1 MNPGQA
7 YRIQSAQ
14 NVSPVRLVVMLYEQ
28 LISDLQAALSAH
40 ERGDIEFRASQV
52 DHALLVVGQLQ
63 GTLNME
69 QGGEV
74 ARNLDKFYDLLRF
87 SLLATDLASVPAV
100 LRKQIANL
108 LHLRDGWI
116 QVDSADHSGAQP
128 VSQGSSQSSSRDDK
142 AESPSH
148 QNWSA

>member
-1 MNPGQA
+1 MNAGQA

-28 LISDLQAALSAH
+28 LVSDLQAALSAH
-40 ERGDIEFRASQV
+40 ERGDIAARASEV

-74 ARNLDKFYDLLRF
+74 ARHLDKFYDLLRF
-87 SLLATDLASVPAV
+87 SLLASDFASIPAV

-116 QVDSADHSGAQP
+116 QVDSAEYSGAVP
-128 VSQGSSQSSSRDDK
+128 APPASSHPASRDDK

-148 QNWSA
+148 QNWNA

>member
-1 MNPGQA
+1 MNAGHA

-28 LISDLQAALSAH
+28 LVSDLQAALSAH
-40 ERGDIEFRASQV
+40 ERGDIEARASHV

-87 SLLATDLASVPAV
+87 SLLATDFSSVPAV

-116 QVDSADHSGAQP
+116 QVDGAERP
-128 VSQGSSQSSSRDDK
+128 GAGPSSQESSHRSSHDDK
-142 AESPSH
+142 VQSAPQ